1 MGEGLGFPKLSVILV
16 SNRLLET
23 AVGQRREKV
32 KLEGN
37 LFLST
42 NSSFFFRI
50 SYTLKIHLRLLN
62 FTGKV
67 CTSRQPEKACR
78 LFRFTRLN
86 VTLFGTKYFSPSFNV
101 FTHLILSGLNRY
113 LTIKNFQFKFNSC
126 TCGCSFEEEINYGS
140 RILSLFL
147 FSNRINFLI
156 RTTSIPRPSF
166 GFNSR
171 SIGKFKTRGGFRE
184 AEGCREL
191 SKPGSFFRG
200 NLGLLNRRPQKQF
213 CYQ

>member
-1 MGEGLGFPKLSVILV
+1 MGEGVGFPEFSAILDW
-16 SNRLLET
+16 SCLLET
-23 AVGQRREKV
+23 AADQRREKV

-37 LFLST
+37 RFLSM

-67 CTSRQPEKACR
+67 CTSREPEKASR

-140 RILSLFL
+140 RILSLFVSL
-147 FSNRINFLI
+147 TELI
-156 RTTSIPRPSF
+156 P
-166 GFNSR
+166 
-171 SIGKFKTRGGFRE
+171 
-184 AEGCREL
+184 
-191 SKPGSFFRG
+191 
-200 NLGLLNRRPQKQF
+200 
-213 CYQ
+213 